1 MGRINTKILNDK
13 LTYLIN
19 KRTTLTQS
27 SKKFFKLLTK
37 KSMNQLHDLFSNI
50 SDPISIAIQLREMHP
65 IMTTA
70 QRKRSHA
77 IEEII
82 ISLAALK
89 LQLAAK
95 EDSHGFARIYKQQ
108 VEAAKRGL
116 LILQEVLDSNAN

>member
-1 MGRINTKILNDK
+1 
-13 LTYLIN
+13 
-19 KRTTLTQS
+19 
-27 SKKFFKLLTK
+27 
-37 KSMNQLHDLFSNI
+37 
-50 SDPISIAIQLREMHP
+50 
-65 IMTTA
+65 MTTA
-70 QRKRSHA
+70 QLKRSHA

-95 EDSHGFARIYKQQ
+95 EDSHGFTRIYKQQ

>member
-1 MGRINTKILNDK
+1 
-13 LTYLIN
+13 
-19 KRTTLTQS
+19 
-27 SKKFFKLLTK
+27 
-37 KSMNQLHDLFSNI
+37 
-50 SDPISIAIQLREMHP
+50 MHP

-82 ISLAALK
+82 VSLAALK

-116 LILQEVLDSNAN
+116 LILQELLDSSAN

>member
-1 MGRINTKILNDK
+1 
-13 LTYLIN
+13 
-19 KRTTLTQS
+19 
-27 SKKFFKLLTK
+27 
-37 KSMNQLHDLFSNI
+37 
-50 SDPISIAIQLREMHP
+50 MHP

-82 ISLAALK
+82 ISLATLK

-95 EDSHGFARIYKQQ
+95 GDSVGFARIYKQQ

-116 LILQEVLDSNAN
+116 LILKELVN